1 MNWIIRNTRKLKFH
15 TNLKVLLEPIQDEI
29 SNLKWIISDL
39 ELNTDQLKYLPIN
52 HDKDWFLISAEEMNV
67 LRKTEIQIIWGVF
80 VGILK
85 TQEIEPSQ
93 IDLPFADGNGQI
105 WKNGNLQVE
114 RAKIEIIAWDSSYTI
129 VKFTDP
135 SMSEKFKAYFQEA
148 IELERYKWKN

>member
-1 MNWIIRNTRKLKFH
+1 
-15 TNLKVLLEPIQDEI
+15 
-29 SNLKWIISDL
+29 
-39 ELNTDQLKYLPIN
+39 
-52 HDKDWFLISAEEMNV
+52 MNV

-114 RAKIEIIAWDSSYTI
+114 QAKIEIIA
-129 VKFTDP
+129 
-135 SMSEKFKAYFQEA
+135 
-148 IELERYKWKN
+148 